1 MLRKESL
8 TAGQAQWTL
17 TVVSSQMS
25 SLGWMIKPQGVGK
38 RDLEVE
44 PGRGQPFAAPA
55 LSAGT
60 AAEGLTELSLL
71 A

>member
-1 MLRKESL
+1 
-8 TAGQAQWTL
+8 
-17 TVVSSQMS
+17 MS
-25 SLGWMIKPQGVGK
+25 SLGWMIKPQGVRQK
-38 RDLEVE
+38 RSSGE

-60 AAEGLTELSLL
+60 AAERLTELSLQ